1 MFDKKIEELR
11 HHFGITVLEDWK
23 AIRPEWILARE
34 GFGPV
39 TLDHIRLYLAQH
51 NLTLCNDKT
60 PEYWK
65 QHARA
70 GRIVTTL
77 SDPDDGDDQRIIN
90 PFTVLIDTGE
100 QQPFTFQGI
109 KTDASQGN
117 KQLIVP
123 TEWKSLG
130 RHPNSLGDYSVAGGE
145 GRCHIERKSMED
157 AQGTILGW
165 EGRRERFEC
174 ELQNLADIACGVV
187 IVECS
192 RAQLIANAPGCDAEN
207 PAKRVGTKTVKANGK
222 ALHRSL
228 IAYQQDYRVPW
239 IFSDSR
245 RMAEIDA
252 FRWLERWWKKQR
264 ESEKEEQKRQKKQQQ
279 QQLELAGGVT

>member
-1 MFDKKIEELR
+1 MFNKRIEELR
-11 HHFGITVLEDWK
+11 HHFGITVLADWSG
-23 AIRPEWILARE
+23 IRPEWILARE

-51 NLTLCNDKT
+51 GITLHNDKT

-65 QHARA
+65 QHAKA
-70 GRIVTTL
+70 GKIVNAM
-77 SDPDDGDDQRIIN
+77 SDPDDGDDRNVIC

-109 KTDASQGN
+109 KTDASQGG
-117 KQLIVP
+117 KPLIVP
-123 TEWKSLG
+123 TEWECLG
-130 RHPNSLGDYSVAGGE
+130 RHPDSLGDYSIAGGK
-145 GRCHIERKSMED
+145 GRCHIERKSMDD
-157 AQGTILGW
+157 AQGTLLGW

-174 ELQNLADIACGVV
+174 ELQNLSEIECGVV

-192 RAQLIANAPGCDAEN
+192 RTMLFANAPGCDHAD
-207 PAKRVGTKTVKANGK
+207 PSRRRGTKTVSQNAK
-222 ALHRSL
+222 ALHRTVN
-228 IAYQQDYRVPW
+228 AFQQDYRVQW

-264 ESEKEEQKRQKKQQQ
+264 ERDKEVQKGLNK
-279 QQLELAGGVT
+279 QLELMGDVA

>member
-1 MFDKKIEELR
+1 MFDKRIEELR
-11 HHFGITVLEDWK
+11 HHFGITVLADWSD
-23 AIRPEWILARE
+23 IRPDWIIARE

-51 NLTLCNDKT
+51 GITLHNDKT
-60 PEYWK
+60 PDYWK

-70 GRIVTTL
+70 GRIVNAM

-90 PFTVLIDTGE
+90 PFTVLIDTAE

-109 KTDASQGN
+109 KTDANHGGRH
-117 KQLIVP
+117 LIVP
-123 TEWKSLG
+123 TEWKALG
-130 RHPNSLGDYSVAGGE
+130 RHPESLGDYSIAGGE

-165 EGRRERFEC
+165 EGRRDRFER
-174 ELQNLADIACGVV
+174 ELQNLSEIQCGVV

-192 RAQLIANAPGCDAEN
+192 LATMIANAPGCDAAESN
-207 PAKRVGTKTVKANGK
+207 RRRGTKTVKHNAK
-222 ALHRSL
+222 ALHRSVL
-228 IAYQQDYRVPW
+228 AFLQDYRVPW

-264 ESEKEEQKRQKKQQQ
+264 EHEKTEQKQLDKR
-279 QQLELAGGVT
+279 LELAGAAT